1 MGRIVAIL
9 DEETA
14 LGFRLSGVEVRKA
27 DSESGLRE
35 RIEAVLNE
43 KDVRIVIVDEE
54 MFRGLPEK
62 LERRLE
68 NSTAPLF
75 LPIPTI
81 KVWRGEVRPEEY
93 AARLIRR
100 AIGYQ
105 IKIRR

>member
-1 MGRIVAIL
+1 MGRIVAVL

-14 LGFRLSGVEVRKA
+14 LGFRLSGVEVRTA
-27 DSESGLRE
+27 DTAEELRD
-35 RIEAVLNE
+35 RVGQLLNE

-54 MFRGLPEK
+54 RVRGLPEK

-81 KVWRGEVRPEEY
+81 KVWRGGARPEEY

-105 IKIRR
+105 IKIKR

>member
-1 MGRIVAIL
+1 MGRIVAVL

-27 DSESGLRE
+27 DSESELRE
-35 RIEAVLNE
+35 RIEVLLNE
-43 KDVRIVIVDEE
+43 KEVRIVIVDEA
-54 MFRGLPEK
+54 MVRRLPEK

>member
-1 MGRIVAIL
+1 MGRIVAVL

-27 DSESGLRE
+27 DSESELRE
-35 RIEAVLNE
+35 RIEALMNE
-43 KDVRIVIVDEE
+43 KDIRIVIVDEE
-54 MFRGLPEK
+54 TFRRLPEK

-68 NSTAPLF
+68 HSTAPLF
-75 LPIPTI
+75 LPIPTV

-105 IKIRR
+105 VKIRR

>member
-14 LGFRLSGVEVRKA
+14 LGFRLSGIEVRKA
-27 DSESGLRE
+27 DSESELRG

-68 NSTAPLF
+68 SSTAPLF

-81 KVWRGEVRPEEY
+81 KVWREEVRPEDY